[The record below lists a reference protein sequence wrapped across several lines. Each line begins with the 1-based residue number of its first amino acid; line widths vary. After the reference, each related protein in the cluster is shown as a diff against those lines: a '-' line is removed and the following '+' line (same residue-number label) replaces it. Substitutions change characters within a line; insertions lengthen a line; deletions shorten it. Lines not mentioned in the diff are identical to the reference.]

1 LNFDLIINILIGIRR
16 TVATL
21 AEAPGTTLEER
32 HFRKKIS
39 TENDWVSAN
48 KKDEKT
54 VRFIDYAPLVF
65 QRLRQRNC
73 ISEDDYM
80 KSLGPEQILNSFW
93 TNDF

>member
-1 LNFDLIINILIGIRR
+1 MQLHNLNFDLIINILIGIRR

-21 AEAPGTTLEER
+21 AEAPGTELEER

-48 KKDEKT
+48 HKDEKT

-65 QRLRQRNC
+65 SRLRQRNC
-73 ISEDDYM
+73 ISEEDYM
-80 KSLGPEQILNSFW
+80 KSLGPE
-93 TNDF
+93 